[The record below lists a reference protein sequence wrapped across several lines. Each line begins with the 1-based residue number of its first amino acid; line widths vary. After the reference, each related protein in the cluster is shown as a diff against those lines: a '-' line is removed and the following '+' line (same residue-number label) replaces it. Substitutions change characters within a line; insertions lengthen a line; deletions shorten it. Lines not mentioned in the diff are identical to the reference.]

1 MKKIFGIS
9 LVAVMM
15 AMPMMANAAPVAG
28 DPGATTA
35 GATTA
40 ESAPKYTLKQD
51 GANDG
56 NAASAAYVKGAYNAV
71 IKGVNKTHDEVGTL
85 NTGITT
91 YRNTINNL
99 TAGKATQTGAVAT
112 IKAARTTEAINGS
125 SVNISGVTTSSISAT
140 ASGNVNLTMQ
150 IMGDWASDSAGTPIQ
165 TTTTFSGLNVD
176 GITMSAP
183 GANNTAQLT
192 KTGISGTVDVANYI
206 AQAAAAAA
214 TPYNYTPLIS
224 TGADSYGYKSAD
236 DSDSVNAD
244 DLELGGWKAGW
255 SSYGTVKGIS
265 VCSSDW
271 LKNGEEYARGEA
283 ISGTPASITDE
294 DAPAGCW
301 CKMTSFTE
309 ANDGPTHNDNSLW
322 VYSYS
327 YDTDY
332 DCESYC
338 ADNCV
343 EDFFYRSDF
352 RSAVFGVE

>member
-1 MKKIFGIS
+1 
-9 LVAVMM
+9 MM

-40 ESAPKYTLKQD
+40 ESAPKYGLKQD

-140 ASGNVNLTMQ
+140 ASGNVNLTMP
-150 IMGDWASDSAGTPIQ
+150 IIGDWASDSAGTPIQ
-165 TTTTFSGLNVD
+165 TTTIFTDLPVN

-192 KTGISGTVDVANYI
+192 KPGISGTVNVANYI

-224 TGADSYGYKSAD
+224 TNADSYGYKSAD
-236 DSDSVNAD
+236 GGGSSND
-244 DLELGGWKAGW
+244 DGLELGEWKATW
-255 SSYGTVKGIS
+255 DSYGTVKGTS
-265 VCSSDW
+265 MCSSDW
-271 LKNGEEYARGEA
+271 DGYSEGAT
-283 ISGTPASITDE
+283 ITGTPASITDQS
-294 DAPAGCW
+294 AMAGCW

-309 ANDGPTHNDNSLW
+309 KDNGPTHNDNSLW
-322 VYSYS
+322 VF
-327 YDTDY
+327 TDRPGSASVCAY
-332 DCESYC
+332 ECASYC
-338 ADNCV
+338 GYYVRDV
-343 EDFFYRSDF
+343 SDMRSGL
-352 RSAVFGVE
+352 FGSVGQ